1 MAEID
6 VVKKGSRAWLW
17 ITLVVLAVIIIWFMM
32 ARSGTNPQTGALL
45 QDGGLPPGTATLASP
60 AAA

>member
-1 MAEID
+1 MADID

-17 ITLVVLAVIIIWFMM
+17 ITLIVLAIIIIWFMM

-45 QDGGLPPGTATLASP
+45 QDGGLPLG
-60 AAA
+60 AAALSSAAAA